1 MVRFHKEKF
10 DEICFVNWNPGF
22 ISHSF
27 FGNPH
32 FASSHIWDVLL
43 LIIAGESSN
52 EWYVYVCID
61 GVAATPICSAAAGSN
76 NPTGLI
82 FFPITLPGVTDSTLT
97 SQVHVWVVQ
106 LSVALVVKV
115 AALTVLRR

>member
-1 MVRFHKEKF
+1 M
-10 DEICFVNWNPGF
+10 
-22 ISHSF
+22 
-27 FGNPH
+27 
-32 FASSHIWDVLL
+32 
-43 LIIAGESSN
+43 
-52 EWYVYVCID
+52 CID

-115 AALTVLRR
+115 AALTVLRMKAEPRRLGMLRGNASWGLVAASVVLLATSQLGLAAAKVRAVLSRPCCCT